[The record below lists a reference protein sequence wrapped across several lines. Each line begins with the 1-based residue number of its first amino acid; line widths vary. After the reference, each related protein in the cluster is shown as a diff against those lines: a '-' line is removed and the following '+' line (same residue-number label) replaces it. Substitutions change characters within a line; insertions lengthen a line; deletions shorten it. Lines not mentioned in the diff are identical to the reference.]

1 MAFDLPARPTQGCMA
16 CKAQQPYAVEHFT
29 NRNTGGRCLVCGK
42 ILRLIPGTSS
52 ERHSGVS
59 TREEPRYEHRDKGG
73 IAPDAGLRSLDSG
86 DGCRA
91 HLWQRLQAPPGEG
104 LEEERREA

>member
-1 MAFDLPARPTQGCMA
+1 M
-16 CKAQQPYAVEHFT
+16 EH
-29 NRNTGGRCLVCGK
+29 G
-42 ILRLIPGTSS
+42 
-52 ERHSGVS
+52 
-59 TREEPRYEHRDKGG
+59 DKRG

-86 DGCRA
+86 DGCSA